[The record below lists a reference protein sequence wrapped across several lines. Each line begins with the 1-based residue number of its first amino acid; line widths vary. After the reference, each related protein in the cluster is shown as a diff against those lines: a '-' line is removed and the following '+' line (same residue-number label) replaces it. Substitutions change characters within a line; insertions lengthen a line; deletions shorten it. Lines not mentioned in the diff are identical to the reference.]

1 MQTLSFKAWAPECL
15 TQLSKIPVLKH
26 LGKGTL
32 NFSLRIL
39 ATCIHSCMTTSTPLG
54 RGAGCL
60 AAQRMDNTVSSCLHT
75 PDRGSFAFSGPTATK
90 LLLFIRLC
98 CCKDLN
104 TATPLLVKLWS
115 LCCLQMVY
123 APQSLAEMSTQ
134 TQTQTHAHTHTVLHA
149 HNNAHAH
156 TQAGHASTF
165 IDN

>member
-39 ATCIHSCMTTSTPLG
+39 ATCIHSCMTTSTPPG
-54 RGAGCL
+54 GGAGCL

-75 PDRGSFAFSGPTATK
+75 PDRGSFAFSGPTATT

-98 CCKDLN
+98 CCKDLSA
-104 TATPLLVKLWS
+104 ATPLLFKLWS

-134 TQTQTHAHTHTVLHA
+134 TQTQTHAHTH
-149 HNNAHAH
+149 
-156 TQAGHASTF
+156 STACTR
-165 IDN
+165 